1 MIQRSTDNSPDAGVH
16 AGSITATG
24 KDTNSFYAHKLIL
37 HSIWVHTYSIAKL
50 KNVKKKI
57 DRFPILP
64 FSLSVL
70 VSVSEWEDSP
80 KEVTLP
86 LGERRLARMVHIVES
101 NERNKIKILLRLRPG
116 SAIMKPSRPTRPFGG
131 IL

>member
-1 MIQRSTDNSPDAGVH
+1 MEKGEHLRRQNLPSMLQL
-16 AGSITATG
+16 
-24 KDTNSFYAHKLIL
+24 KYLQE
-37 HSIWVHTYSIAKL
+37 L

-86 LGERRLARMVHIVES
+86 LGELRLARRVHIVEK
-101 NERNKIKILLRLRPG
+101 NERNKIKILLTSGHL
-116 SAIMKPSRPTRPFGG
+116 STI
-131 IL
+131 I